1 MFLSAVMKVPLDQID
16 NCSEEELMDL
26 VRSQLAEDLCH
37 QIREKKDFLDIDEST
52 WLYKDKNSPEYYPH
66 KEYKAMIKL
75 M

>member
-1 MFLSAVMKVPLDQID
+1 MFLSAVMKIPLDQID
-16 NCSEEELMDL
+16 NCSEEEFYDL

-37 QIREKKDFLDIDEST
+37 QIREKKGWLNIEET
-52 WLYKDKNSPEYYPH
+52 TCLYKDNASGLHDPH